1 MPTHHES
8 ADDDDARTPLYIF
21 IRRKKNVWDSWYSHQ
36 DCCHVYDIS
45 PLSLTRTHIDRDR
58 NFCLIKGGIV
68 HQTGQIIIKSSRGK
82 NNKRVWFLFVCW
94 GQHS

>member
-21 IRRKKNVWDSWYSHQ
+21 IREKKTFGIVGTRIRTVAMSMIYL
-36 DCCHVYDIS
+36 
-45 PLSLTRTHIDRDR
+45 LSLSHTHIDRDR